1 MDLFYIWL
9 GETDWMKL
17 FLEKTSQQTNKT
29 EALLCDAQDVLN
41 EVGVIVFF
49 RWDMC
54 AVFVSNDKHQFK
66 QKLPSQSVAK

>member
-1 MDLFYIWL
+1 
-9 GETDWMKL
+9 MKL

-49 RWDMC
+49 R
-54 AVFVSNDKHQFK
+54 
-66 QKLPSQSVAK
+66 